1 VSVCARPA
9 QALEQEPPRE
19 QYNAAG
25 SGDEDAEDHAG
36 MIPSEP
42 DGPAAGIGAASGVQ
56 HDPVEPPVVRHE
68 AKHQRDDGEK
78 HDSCGRSH
86 GEKYG

>member
-9 QALEQEPPRE
+9 PALAQEPPRE

-42 DGPAAGIGAASGVQ
+42 DGPAAGIGAASGSQ
-56 HDPVEPPVVRHE
+56 HDPVEPGVVRRQ